1 MKPDERD
8 LQVLLHIAYHCCVIE
23 ETIRQFGKDKERFDN
38 SIIYRNAVS
47 MPLMQIGELVKHL
60 SARFKETHPEIPW
73 KKISGMRDYFAHDY
87 FGMNIEQ
94 IWNTAL
100 ESAPELNLQCRSI
113 LQENDIPIP
122 ERIKS

>member
-8 LQVLLHIAYHCCVIE
+8 LQVLLHIAYHCRVIE

-73 KKISGMRDYFAHDY
+73 KKS
-87 FGMNIEQ
+87 
-94 IWNTAL
+94 
-100 ESAPELNLQCRSI
+100 PV
-113 LQENDIPIP
+113 
-122 ERIKS
+122 